1 MAFRTHLLVVANQ
14 TVDSPDLLDALAR
27 RAESGPISATL
38 LVPVPWSER
47 EAAGARLEQAIADLR
62 ERGVAADGMLGDGDP
77 IVAVQEAWNP
87 GRFDEVVV
95 STLAADSSRWLQV
108 DLPSRVAKLT
118 DCTTT
123 HVEARPARE
132 APPRGPTPPPE
143 RRPLFE
149 SALSLMRTG
158 TRRPE

>member
-14 TVDSPDLLDALAR
+14 TVDSPDLIDALAG
-27 RAESGPISATL
+27 RAERGPISATL
-38 LVPVPWSER
+38 LVPAAWSER
-47 EAAGARLEQAIADLR
+47 EAATSRMEQAIAALR
-62 ERGVAADGMLGDGDP
+62 ERGVEADGMIGDGDP

-95 STLAADSSRWLQV
+95 STLPAGSSRWMTTG
-108 DLPSRVAKLT
+108 LPSRVAKLT

-123 HVEARPARE
+123 HVEARPERDAAPRE
-132 APPRGPTPPPE
+132 PSPPPA
-143 RRPLFE
+143 RRPLLE
-149 SALSLMRTG
+149 SALSLMRTE